1 MDKTSISGIIGW
13 MQIQT
18 TKGVRHPIFKMTS
31 VKSIQTMNGEG
42 FVEKSIPTMLLV
54 GCKLVTAHHENRM
67 DLRLKA
73 KN

>member
-1 MDKTSISGIIGW
+1 
-13 MQIQT
+13 
-18 TKGVRHPIFKMTS
+18 
-31 VKSIQTMNGEG
+31 MNGEG